1 MYEFIGIFSLKKKIN
16 VESELLFNNYSYYKN
31 DFIINEENELYKIKG
46 YSREKSDQVCRI
58 DENKCQILLGEAY
71 GKDEKVGSTYY
82 NVKEISEILSTD
94 EKAINK
100 IKGNFIYISY

>member
-46 YSREKSDQVCRI
+46 YSREKRNQVCRI
-58 DENKCQILLGEAY
+58 DENKYQIH
-71 GKDEKVGSTYY
+71 
-82 NVKEISEILSTD
+82 
-94 EKAINK
+94 
-100 IKGNFIYISY
+100 